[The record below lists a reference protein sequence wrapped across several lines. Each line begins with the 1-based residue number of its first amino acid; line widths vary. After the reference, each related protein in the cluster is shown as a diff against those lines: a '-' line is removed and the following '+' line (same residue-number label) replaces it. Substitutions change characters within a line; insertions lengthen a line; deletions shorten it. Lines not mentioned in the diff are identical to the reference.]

1 MNVLEEKYIL
11 PVERIVVRVTEENLN
26 PEEED
31 GDNLQEWLYS
41 YGFDS
46 YLHCNGERQVF
57 KFASDA
63 DKRMD
68 MISFSY
74 ERGDFYEENMLGKVE
89 RSANIGDALVVE
101 GTGSIRVIPEAEF
114 NATATKVGI

>member
-1 MNVLEEKYIL
+1 MNVIEEKYIL

-31 GDNLQEWLYS
+31 GDNLQEWLHA

-46 YLHCNGERQVF
+46 YLHSGGERQVF

-63 DKRMD
+63 DKHMD
-68 MISFSY
+68 TISFSY

-89 RSANIGDALVVE
+89 RSAKIGDALVVE

-114 NATATKVGI
+114 NATATKVGF